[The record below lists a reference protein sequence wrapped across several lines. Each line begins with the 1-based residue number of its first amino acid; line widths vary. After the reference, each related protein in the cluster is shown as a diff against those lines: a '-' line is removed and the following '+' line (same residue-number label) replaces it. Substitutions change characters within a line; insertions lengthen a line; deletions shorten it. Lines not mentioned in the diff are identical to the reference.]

1 MIVNFADKR
10 TRLLFDGDSIK
21 GFPADLIEVAWRKLD
36 MLNNA
41 RTLEDLR
48 MPPANRLEMLKGRL
62 HGFYSIRINDKWRV
76 VFRWRNG
83 NAEAVRIVD
92 YH

>member
-1 MIVNFADKR
+1 MIVSFADKR
-10 TRLLFDGDSIK
+10 TRQLFDGDFVK
-21 GFPADLIEVAWRKLD
+21 GFPTDLMEVAWRKLD

-48 MPPANRLEMLKGRL
+48 IPPSMRLEALKGRL
-62 HGFYSIRINDKWRV
+62 HGFFSIRINDQWRV

-83 NAEAVRIVD
+83 NAEAVRFLD